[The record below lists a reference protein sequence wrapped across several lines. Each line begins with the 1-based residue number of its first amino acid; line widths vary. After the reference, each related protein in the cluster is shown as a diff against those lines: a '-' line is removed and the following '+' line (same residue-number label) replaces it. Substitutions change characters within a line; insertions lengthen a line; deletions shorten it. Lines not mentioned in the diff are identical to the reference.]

1 MSEGN
6 KRQVSHTYSVTGTQ
20 PIKQLAVI
28 RAQQLGLTG
37 ALAAAHRADTDT
49 DRNQSHGCEIHRA
62 AGTVSVVLVHQLIN
76 GVTYYMDVTN

>member
-37 ALAAAHRADTDT
+37 ALAA
-49 DRNQSHGCEIHRA
+49 
-62 AGTVSVVLVHQLIN
+62 VHSES
-76 GVTYYMDVTN
+76 